1 VGFIWQIAGQL
12 MADFYGK
19 NGLDDSTSGIQGYFQ
34 IFQTN
39 QNITGL
45 YDVHTTFIHPRHYY
59 NNVDI

>member
-1 VGFIWQIAGQL
+1 

-19 NGLDDSTSGIQGYFQ
+19 NGLDDSTSGIQGHFQ

-45 YDVHTTFIHPRHYY
+45 YKIDYMMLY
-59 NNVDI
+59 G